1 MLGSTVKKNTMMP
14 EEQLLTFA
22 NETFEDQQTLKKAI
36 EDQNSS
42 RHLTLG
48 PGHYDPKQ
56 TAIIKKSPS
65 VSFGK
70 QGALDTG
77 KDNLYEMAEIVIG
90 RGNMAERVN
99 AAREKIKNY
108 LGSG

>member
-48 PGHYDPKQ
+48 PGHYDPK
-56 TAIIKKSPS
+56 
-65 VSFGK
+65 
-70 QGALDTG
+70 
-77 KDNLYEMAEIVIG
+77 
-90 RGNMAERVN
+90 
-99 AAREKIKNY
+99 
-108 LGSG
+108 